1 MPCSKEEIIETLK
14 NMTVMELADL
24 VKELEDVFGVSAS
37 APVMMA
43 AMPAA
48 GAVQAEPEEEKTEWD
63 VILKEVGPQK
73 LQVIKVLRQ
82 ITGLGL
88 KEAKALV
95 DNAPSTIKE
104 AISKEE
110 AEDIKKKLE
119 EVGAKIEL
127 K

>member
-1 MPCSKEEIIETLK
+1 MSCTKEQIIEALK
-14 NMTVMELADL
+14 GMTVMDLVDL
-24 VKELEDVFGVSAS
+24 VKAIEDEFGVSAS

-48 GAVQAEPEEEKTEWD
+48 GAGAAEAAEEKTEWD
-63 VILKEVGPQK
+63 VVLKEAGPKK
-73 LQVIKVLRQ
+73 LNVIKVLRQ

-88 KEAKALV
+88 KEAKELV
-95 DNAPSTIKE
+95 DKAPSTIKE
-104 AISKEE
+104 GISKEE

-119 EVGAKIEL
+119 EAGAVIEL

>member
-1 MPCSKEEIIETLK
+1 MACTKEEILETLK
-14 NMTVMELADL
+14 NMTVMELVDL
-24 VKELEDVFGVSAS
+24 VKAIEEEFGVSAS

-48 GAVQAEPEEEKTEWD
+48 GAAQEPEEEKTEWD
-63 VILKEVGPQK
+63 VVLKEIGPKK
-73 LQVIKVLRQ
+73 LNVIKVLRQ

-88 KEAKALV
+88 KEAKELV
-95 DNAPSTIKE
+95 DKAPSTIKE
-104 AISKEE
+104 GISKEE

-119 EVGAKIEL
+119 EAGAVIEL

>member
-14 NMTVMELADL
+14 NMTVMELSEL

-48 GAVQAEPEEEKTEWD
+48 GAAQAEPEEEKTEWD

>member
-1 MPCSKEEIIETLK
+1 MACTKEEILETLK
-14 NMTVMELADL
+14 NMTVMELVEL
-24 VKELEDVFGVSAS
+24 VKAIEEEFGVSAS

-48 GAVQAEPEEEKTEWD
+48 AGAAQEPEEEKTEWD
-63 VILKEVGPQK
+63 VVLKEVGPKK
-73 LQVIKVLRQ
+73 LNVIKVLRQ

-88 KEAKALV
+88 KEAKELV
-95 DNAPSTIKE
+95 DKAPSTIKE
-104 AISKEE
+104 GISKEE

-119 EVGAKIEL
+119 EAGAVVEL

>member
-14 NMTVMELADL
+14 NMTVMELAEL
-24 VKELEDVFGVSAS
+24 VKELEEVFGVSAS

-48 GAVQAEPEEEKTEWD
+48 GAAQAEPEEEKTEWD